1 MRFHVFPS
9 QEPSGS
15 GAIIDCVRIPFSLK
29 NWRHSLVEGW
39 PKLTRLERLT
49 AYFAG
54 LDLFL
59 LIVWRVAALFTA
71 DSSLGGWF
79 RFIGYVTIF
88 LGLLVIARF
97 VRRVVMWR
105 LRNRLIVTYVF
116 IGVIPVVLLLCIGL
130 IGAYLFGWQFATYIA
145 TSDIDKQISTLT
157 ALNHRAAVEMG
168 NRISAGAA
176 LTPELLAANTA
187 PAAEDA
193 LLEITAWRA
202 GKPVT
207 LPNQAA
213 ASPPPENAPGN
224 HALVIDGRR
233 LLFRAW
239 ETVPAGKEKL
249 TVISSVPLD
258 SKTLDRVGTGLGEVS
273 LSLFTN
279 NRSPNEQKKDDKRG
293 LHVSTSSGKSESK
306 LTVGNESLDFKEQ
319 NPGTPTLHAGTLP
332 PPSRTFD
339 RMITGGTI
347 ISVVDWSTGQ
357 SRSALLGVLTR
368 PSLLY
373 GRLFVTVG
381 QSTNFIIG
389 VLIAVAA
396 IFAVIELL
404 ALFIGLR
411 LTRTMTQSISH
422 LYVATEHVNQ
432 GDLSHRIEVKRE
444 DQLGALERSF
454 NSMTT
459 SLERLLQEQKEK
471 QRLEN
476 ELAIAQEVQAQLFPT
491 HTHEAPGLEVYGICK
506 PARTVS
512 GDYYD
517 FLPFEEGKVAIA
529 AGDVSGKGISAA
541 LLMATIHSAVR
552 AYSLEAAVIPAMAGA
567 AAVGYT
573 GGSLAYANGD
583 LSPARLMTLLNRQL
597 VRSTPTEKYATLFF
611 STYASQSQTLN
622 YCNAGHLP
630 PVIIG
635 ANGDVARLSDG
646 GTVVGLFEDVNYE
659 EGRVCVRAGDMFVA
673 YSDGL
678 TEPENDFGEFGEER
692 LIEMV
697 REHRE
702 LPLERISDIV
712 IAAVL
717 DWIGG
722 AEQPDDITLVLAR
735 PV

>member
-1 MRFHVFPS
+1 M
-9 QEPSGS
+9 
-15 GAIIDCVRIPFSLK
+15 AISLK
-29 NWRHSLVEGW
+29 NWRQSLVEGW
-39 PKLTRLERLT
+39 PKLSRLERLT

-59 LIVWRVAALFTA
+59 LIVWRISALFTA

-79 RFIGYVTIF
+79 RFVAYVAIF
-88 LGLLVIARF
+88 LGLLVIGRY

-130 IGAYLFGWQFATYIA
+130 IGLYLFGWQFATYIA
-145 TSDIDKQISTLT
+145 TSDIDKEVATLS
-157 ALNHRAAVEMG
+157 ALNHRTAVNMA
-168 NRISAGAA
+168 NRISAGAT
-176 LTPELLAANTA
+176 LTPELLASNAT
-187 PAAEDA
+187 PGTEEEGV
-193 LLEITAWRA
+193 EITAWRA
-202 GKPVT
+202 GKGIT
-207 LPNQAA
+207 LPKRALIA
-213 ASPPPENAPGN
+213 PPPEKAAGTRG
-224 HALVIDGRR
+224 VVVDGSR
-233 LLFRAW
+233 LLFRSW
-239 ETVPAGKEKL
+239 ETVSAGKEKL

-258 SKTLDRVGTGLGEVS
+258 NKTLEQVGAGLGEVS
-273 LSLFTN
+273 LSLFSR
-279 NRSPNEQKKDDKRG
+279 RSNTDKSAEKKEEQGG
-293 LHVSTSSGKSESK
+293 LHVSTNTGKSESK
-306 LTVGNESLDFKEQ
+306 LTVGNETLDLKEQ
-319 NPGTPTLHAGTLP
+319 NPETPTLHAGTLP
-332 PPSRTFD
+332 PPARTFD

-347 ISVVDWSTGQ
+347 IMVMDWSTGQ
-357 SRSALLGVLTR
+357 ERSALLGVLTR

-381 QSTNFIIG
+381 QSTNFIIF
-389 VLIAVAA
+389 VLVAVAVV
-396 IFAVIELL
+396 FAVIELF

-411 LTRTMTQSISH
+411 LTRTMTRSIAN
-422 LYVATEHVNQ
+422 LYVATENVNK
-432 GDLSHRIEVKRE
+432 GELSHRIEVKRE

-454 NSMTT
+454 NSMTA

-491 HTHEAPGLEVYGICK
+491 HTHEVPGLEVYGICK

-552 AYSLEAAVIPAMAGA
+552 AYSLEAAVVPAMAGA
-567 AAVGYT
+567 AVGGYT
-573 GGSLAYANGD
+573 GSSLAYANGD
-583 LSPARLMTLLNRQL
+583 LSPARLMGLLNRQL

-611 STYASQSQTLN
+611 STYASHTQTLT

-635 ANGDVARLSDG
+635 AGGGTHRLDAG
-646 GTVVGLFEDVNYE
+646 GTVVGLFEDVKYD
-659 EGRVCVRAGDMFVA
+659 EGFVRLSESDIFLA

-678 TEPENDFGEFGEER
+678 TEPENDFGEFGEQR
-692 LIEMV
+692 LIDLV
-697 REHRE
+697 RENRA

-712 IAAVL
+712 ISAVL

-735 PV
+735 AV

>member
-1 MRFHVFPS
+1 M
-9 QEPSGS
+9 
-15 GAIIDCVRIPFSLK
+15 AISLK
-29 NWRHSLVEGW
+29 NWRQNLVEGW
-39 PKLTRLERLT
+39 PKLSRLERLT
-49 AYFAG
+49 AYFAA

-59 LIVWRVAALFTA
+59 LIAWRVSALFTA

-79 RFIGYVTIF
+79 RFVGYLAIF
-88 LGLLVIARF
+88 LGLLVIARY

-145 TSDIDKQISTLT
+145 TSDIEKEISTLT
-157 ALNHRAAVEMG
+157 ALNHRAAVDMG
-168 NRISAGAA
+168 SRISAGGA
-176 LTPELLAANTA
+176 LTPELLAANAA
-187 PAAEDA
+187 PPSDDVP
-193 LLEITAWRA
+193 LEMTAWRA
-202 GKPVT
+202 GKAVT
-207 LPNQAA
+207 LPKQQAA
-213 ASPPPENAPGN
+213 PPPPESAAGT

-233 LLFRAW
+233 LMFRAW

-258 SKTLDRVGTGLGEVS
+258 AKMLERVGAGLGEVS
-273 LSLFTN
+273 LSLFS
-279 NRSPNEQKKDDKRG
+279 NRSAEEKKADAQKKEDEGG
-293 LHVSTSSGKSESK
+293 LHVSTSTGKSESK
-306 LTVGNESLDFKEQ
+306 LTVGGESLDLKEQ
-319 NPGTPTLHAGTLP
+319 NPESPTLHAGNLP
-332 PPSRTFD
+332 AAARTFD

-347 ISVVDWSTGQ
+347 IPVMDWSTGQ
-357 SRSALLGVLTR
+357 NRSALLGVLTR

-389 VLIAVAA
+389 VLIAVA
-396 IFAVIELL
+396 IVFAVIELF

-411 LTRTMTQSISH
+411 LTRTMTRSIAH

-432 GDLSHRIEVKRE
+432 GDLSHRIEVKRD
-444 DQLGALERSF
+444 DQMGALERSF

-491 HTHEAPGLEVYGICK
+491 HTHEVPGLEVYGICK

-552 AYSLEAAVIPAMAGA
+552 AFSLEAAVVPAMAGA
-567 AAVGYT
+567 AVGGYT
-573 GGSLAYANGD
+573 GASLAYANGD
-583 LSPARLMTLLNRQL
+583 LSPARLMGLLNRQL
-597 VRSTPTEKYATLFF
+597 VRSTPAEKYATLFF
-611 STYASQSQTLN
+611 STYASHSQTLT

-635 ANGDVARLSDG
+635 AGGEVRRLDAG
-646 GTVVGLFEDVNYE
+646 GTVVGLFDEVKYD
-659 EGRVCVRAGDMFVA
+659 EGFVRLVSGDIFLA

-692 LIEMV
+692 LIDLV
-697 REHRE
+697 RENRT
-702 LPLERISDIV
+702 LPLERISDVV
-712 IAAVL
+712 ISAVL

-735 PV
+735 AV